1 MNAEN
6 PGSENGPFAAL
17 RPVLKLAL
25 SDAAAKV
32 ILVVSLCAI
41 FYSVGA
47 ATILFQVFPYKQ
59 LRTVAEGFR
68 ARLAL
73 EKDNLPVGFD
83 GWIDEALPAPEAH
96 AGAGDEAILIGGGPG
111 RRLDLCP
118 THGCLAWVIDRKG
131 NVLHKWEIDFEKIIA
146 ADTAHVGRLNTTNLS
161 PIGMVLMR
169 DGSLIVSF
177 HGRNLFPYQVG
188 VAKISRDGDIEWVR
202 DDLSHH
208 WLAVRDDGVILTPF
222 AEVAMGAKHFGATDL
237 PLRCRTGAVY
247 DEGVR
252 AISQDGKMLFEKPFL
267 ELFSTAQFPGLFYSM
282 NDGCDPLHV
291 NSVDVADAEVAA
303 ANPGVDEGDILVS
316 VRELSSIF
324 LLDPTASRIKNA
336 IIGRTAA
343 QHSAVFAPGGGI
355 LTFDNRGGAMAKG
368 GSRVAWLGFSGETP
382 RTVFP
387 TGDAKLRSQY
397 QGHVDPGADGRLLVT
412 SSSEGL
418 IYEIDGATGEVLW
431 RFQSSE
437 PTAGYRQKFG
447 VKPEKPFARYGLT
460 AAYYV
465 KDAGFLSA
473 ARD

>member
-6 PGSENGPFAAL
+6 PGSKKGPLAAL
-17 RPVLKLAL
+17 SPVLKLVG
-25 SDAAAKV
+25 SDNFAKI
-32 ILVVSLCAI
+32 ILIASLCAI

-73 EKDNLPVGFD
+73 EKDNLPIGFD
-83 GWIDEALPAPEAH
+83 GWIDEALPAPETF
-96 AGAGDEAILIGGGPG
+96 AGAGDEPILIGGGPG

-131 NVLHKWEIDFEKIIA
+131 NVLHTWEIDFEKIIA
-146 ADTAHVGRLNTTNLS
+146 ADTVHVGRLNTTNLS
-161 PIGMVLMR
+161 PIGMALMR
-169 DGSLIVSF
+169 DGSLVVSF

-188 VAKISRDGDIEWVR
+188 IAKVSRDGEIEWVR

-208 WLAVRDDGVILTPF
+208 WLAMRGDGVILAPF
-222 AEVAMGAKHFGATDL
+222 AEVAMNAKHFGATDL

-252 AISQDGKMLFEKPFL
+252 AISPDGKTLFEKPFL
-267 ELFSTAQFPGLFYSM
+267 ELFSAAQFPGLFYSM

-291 NSVDVADAEVAA
+291 NSVDVADAAIAA
-303 ANPGVDEGDILVS
+303 ANDGVEEGDILVS
-316 VRELSSIF
+316 VRELSAIV
-324 LLDPTASRIKNA
+324 LLDKDASRIKKA

-343 QHSAVFAPGGGI
+343 QHSAVFAPEGGV
-355 LTFDNRGGAMAKG
+355 LAFDNRGGAMDQG
-368 GSRVAWLGFSGETP
+368 GSRVAWVGFNNETP
-382 RTVFP
+382 KTVFP
-387 TGDAKLRSQY
+387 AGNVKLRSQY
-397 QGHVDPGADGRLLVT
+397 QGHVDPGAGGRLLVT

-418 IYEIDGATGEVLW
+418 VYEIDGATGGVLW

-437 PTAGYRQKFG
+437 PTGAYKAEFG

-465 KDAGFLSA
+465 SDAGFLETP
-473 ARD
+473 